1 MPLDRSRIQGFG
13 SEEPSSS
20 SFWGSSEVKA
30 DKRKCPA
37 GHELVLWEAKP
48 GWCDGCG
55 SKIKTGQPVMDC
67 RKCNYYLCKSCAP
80 QDGAGEEEGSSF
92 WGGWGLGEAVSGP
105 AANSALDEV
114 ALRFGDV
121 IDAAG
126 QDFSD
131 MAADFKSFMASA
143 VGLDEE
149 EEEESDAQ
157 QRQAAAMKT
166 NLEKVSPRS
175 RQECQRLIEDFCHKY
190 PAARVR
196 PNSVELEKLWVG
208 CSVLKATALVSA
220 LYDQLRF
227 SNGDTSW
234 QPRLRILY
242 ALDCFYRKGGP
253 GREVALGVFFQAKG
267 IIQHLVDVQQCAEK
281 AFEVTQLMTG
291 KIKVEEV
298 ADSTSTAQAE
308 SSAKVEKKE
317 TALDLLDMSE
327 LAPTTTPATAPPAV
341 ATAAGTADLD
351 LLGGSVAA
359 ALAPALPQDTDLLGQ
374 SAAPA
379 SASSQPRTVAA
390 SADAFDPN
398 AKPATNLSLF
408 GGPPA
413 FGNATGF
420 GGNQGMQGMGLG
432 LLGAPGAGQGLGSS
446 PTSSGSLGSSSMNL
460 MSSTPMSMGSTP
472 MNLIG
477 STPIASM
484 ASAPMGMA
492 SAPMGTALIG
502 GAPYASLG
510 GSASGGY
517 ASAGAASGTARGSL
531 AGRPKPSLG
540 IVASASNGSAYGAPY
555 IPDQLTPSSAT
566 APEDPF
572 AFVTD
577 LTGLGQTPSK

>member
-20 SFWGSSEVKA
+20 SFWGSSEAKA
-30 DKRKCPA
+30 EKRRCPA

-55 SKIKTGQPVMDC
+55 SKIKSGQLVMDC

-80 QDGAGEEEGSSF
+80 HDGAGEEEGSSF
-92 WGGWGLGEAVSGP
+92 WGGLGLGDTVSGP

-126 QDFSD
+126 QDFSE
-131 MAADFKSFMASA
+131 MASDFKSFMASA

-149 EEEESDAQ
+149 EEEEVDPQ
-157 QRQAAAMKT
+157 QRQADAMKT

-175 RQECQRLIEDFCHKY
+175 RQECQRLILDFCHKY

-196 PNSVELEKLWVG
+196 PNNVELDKLWVG
-208 CSVLKATALVSA
+208 CSVLKGTALVSA
-220 LYDQLRF
+220 LYDELSF

-242 ALDCFYRKGGP
+242 ALDFFYRKGGL
-253 GREVALGVFFQAKG
+253 GREVAMGVFFQAKG

-281 AFEVTQLMTG
+281 AFEVTQLLSG
-291 KIKVEEV
+291 KIKVQEV
-298 ADSTSTAQAE
+298 ADSASTAQAE
-308 SSAKVEKKE
+308 PSAKVEKKE
-317 TALDLLDMSE
+317 AALDLLDMSE
-327 LAPTTTPATAPPAV
+327 PAPTTTPAAV
-341 ATAAGTADLD
+341 PSATLPADLD

-359 ALAPALPQDTDLLGQ
+359 APAPALPQDIDLLGQ

-379 SASSQPRTVAA
+379 SASSQPRTVPAGVN
-390 SADAFDPN
+390 AFDPN
-398 AKPATNLSLF
+398 AKPASNLDLF
-408 GGPPA
+408 GGSPA
-413 FGNATGF
+413 FGNGTGF
-420 GGNQGMQGMGLG
+420 GGNQGIAGMGLVFQ
-432 LLGAPGAGQGLGSS
+432 GAPGMGQGLGSS
-446 PTSSGSLGSSSMNL
+446 PTIGGSMGSSSMNM
-460 MSSTPMSMGSTP
+460 MSSAPMAMGSTP
-472 MNLIG
+472 MNLMG

-484 ASAPMGMA
+484 GSAPMGMA
-492 SAPMGTALIG
+492 SAPMGTAPIG
-502 GAPYASLG
+502 GASFAGLG
-510 GSASGGY
+510 GGISGGY
-517 ASAGAASGTARGSL
+517 ASAGAASGPAGGSL

-540 IVASASNGSAYGAPY
+540 MAASASNGSAYGAPY

-566 APEDPF
+566 APKDPF

-577 LTGLGQTPSK
+577 LTGLGQAASK